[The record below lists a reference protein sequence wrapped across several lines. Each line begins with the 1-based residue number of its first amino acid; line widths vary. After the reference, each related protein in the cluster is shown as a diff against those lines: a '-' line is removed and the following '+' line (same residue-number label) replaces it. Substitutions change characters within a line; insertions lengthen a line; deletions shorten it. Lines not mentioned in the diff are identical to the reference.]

1 MADYPIIK
9 TALYLLSV
17 AIIVAFVIGAAW
29 GFWVMFFSWQLS
41 EWAPLVIV
49 ATSVFWGC
57 IGGLLWLVPSRH
69 RKS

>member
-1 MADYPIIK
+1 MVNRIIIGMI
-9 TALYLLSV
+9 LYFV
-17 AIIVAFVIGAAW
+17 FIAVIVMLVIGAAW

-49 ATSVFWGC
+49 ACSVFWLC
-57 IGGLLWLVPSRH
+57 IGGLLWLTNLV